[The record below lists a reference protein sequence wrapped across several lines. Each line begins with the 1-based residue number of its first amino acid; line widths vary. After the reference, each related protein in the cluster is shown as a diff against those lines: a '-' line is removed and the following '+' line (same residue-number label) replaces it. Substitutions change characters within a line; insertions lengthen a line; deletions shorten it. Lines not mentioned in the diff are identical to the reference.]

1 MKKEE
6 LLNILDTVKYYSES
20 AKAQLL
26 KKLIAGTPEED
37 PDLQEA
43 LKTDFAL
50 NIIDLFLECYTSAD
64 LLDWLSKHNFDPF
77 IDFRYADI
85 VEVEEIDAEEL
96 ETEQENALFYNNK
109 YICRS
114 W

>member
-1 MKKEE
+1 MRKEE
-6 LLNILDTVKYYSES
+6 LLNILNTVKYYSEN
-20 AKAQLL
+20 AEAQLL
-26 KKLIAGTPEED
+26 KKLVAGTPEED
-37 PDLQEA
+37 PDFKEA

-50 NIIDLFLECYTSAD
+50 DIINLFLECYSSAD
-64 LLDWLSKHNFDPF
+64 LIEWLSKHNFDPF

-85 VEVEEIDAEEL
+85 VEVEEINAEEL
-96 ETEQENALFYNNK
+96 EAEQENALFYNEK

>member
-6 LLNILDTVKYYSES
+6 LLNILNTVNYYSES
-20 AKAQLL
+20 AEAQLL
-26 KKLIAGTPEED
+26 KKLIVGTPEEE
-37 PDLQEA
+37 PDFKEA
-43 LKTDFAL
+43 LRTDFAL
-50 NIIDLFLECYTSAD
+50 DIINLFLECYSSAD

-85 VEVEEIDAEEL
+85 VEVEEIDPEEL
-96 ETEQENALFYNNK
+96 EAEQENALFYNEK